1 MSLLSM
7 IYIEF
12 NDKKKVYNKLLN
24 PPNDGCSYHLM
35 FMELRDYYDFGGYH
49 PEYILKHSG

>member
-7 IYIEF
+7 IYIQF
-12 NDKKKVYNKLLN
+12 NDKKVYNKLLN

-35 FMELRDYYDFGGYH
+35 FMELGDYYDFGGYH
-49 PEYILKHSG
+49 PEYKLKHSG